1 MSADEWSFA
10 QRARRRAILFAD
22 LVESVR
28 LFQEHPALIDA
39 WRAYAQGVGARIAPG
54 RGGRLVRTAG
64 DGLLLEFETV
74 GAAAAAAFEMHDTL
88 AAGQRDAPPER
99 QMWLRI
105 GLHVDEVVADEHELW
120 GGGVNLAARVATQAQ
135 PGQTTATLAARAE
148 LMDGVQAAVEDLGP
162 RYLKHLAEPLRVFAL
177 RPPGAA
183 VSKAPPGGNDLR
195 PVVAVVPFEALPA
208 DPESDALGHA
218 MAEDIIASLA
228 RHPGLRVLSR
238 HSTAAL
244 VGGLLPLDRVRD
256 ELGASYLLSGRFIAR
271 AGRVRLT
278 AELCDLKDGGVI
290 WSGLSVGGVAALFE
304 GQDDLVPEVVG
315 QVAQHVLASELGR
328 VRSLP
333 MDSLASYSLFLG
345 ASGLLHSLEQRAFDQ
360 ARPVLEHLIE
370 RHPRTAAPRALLA
383 GWHVVRMIQG
393 WSSDVPIDRAQAL
406 AHASAA
412 VAQDPELPAALVAQ
426 GMTQVF
432 SGGDF
437 AGAKVLYERALALA
451 PHHAEAWARLS
462 ECHSQAG
469 QHDDAL
475 VAAHEAIR
483 LSPLDPQRYAFES
496 FAARA
501 AYVAGAYDTCA
512 RHAREAIRRHA
523 LHAPAH
529 RLLIAALWLHG
540 EREAAA
546 RAVQNYLRLMPDA
559 RAHAG
564 GGTQPT
570 PFTLVLADAGVPA

>member
-10 QRARRRAILFAD
+10 QRAQRRAIVFAD

-28 LFQEHPALIDA
+28 LFQEHPDLIDI
-39 WRAYAQGVGARIAPG
+39 WRSYAQQVGDRIAPAH
-54 RGGRLVRTAG
+54 GGRLVRTAG
-64 DGLLLEFETV
+64 DGLLLEFERV
-74 GAAAAAAFEMHDTL
+74 GSATDAASEMHAEL
-88 AAGQRDAPPER
+88 AARQPGVTAER
-99 QMWLRI
+99 RMWLRI
-105 GLHVDEVVADEHELW
+105 GLHVDHVLADAHELW

-148 LMDGVQAAVEDLGP
+148 LTDGMQSVIEDLGP
-162 RYLKHLAEPLRVFAL
+162 RYLKNLPEPLRVFVL
-177 RPPGAA
+177 HPPGSQARA
-183 VSKAPPGGNDLR
+183 VLPGGQDLR
-195 PVVAVVPFEALPA
+195 PAVAVVPFEAMPFDA
-208 DPESDALGHA
+208 EHDPLGHA

-244 VGGLLPLDRVRD
+244 SGQPLALPQLRER
-256 ELGASYLLSGRFIAR
+256 LGASYLLSGRFMVR
-271 AGRVRLT
+271 GGRVRLT
-278 AELCDLKDGGVI
+278 AELCELEQGEVI
-290 WSGLSVGGVAALFE
+290 WSGLSVGEVAALFE
-304 GQDDLVPEVVG
+304 GQDDIVPEVVG

-333 MDSLASYSLFLG
+333 LDSLASYSLFLG
-345 ASGLLHSLEQRAFDQ
+345 ASGLLHSLEHQAFDQ
-360 ARPVLEHLIE
+360 ARPVLEHLID
-370 RHPRTAAPRALLA
+370 RHPRQAGPRALLA

-393 WSSDVPIDRAQAL
+393 WSRDVVVDRTQAL

-412 VAQDPELPAALVAQ
+412 LEHDPELPAALVAR
-426 GMTQVF
+426 GMTLVF

-437 AGAKVLYERALALA
+437 AAAQPMYQRAIDLA

-462 ECHSQAG
+462 ECHSQGGRHEA
-469 QHDDAL
+469 AL
-475 VAAHEAIR
+475 EAAHEAIR
-483 LSPLDPQRYAFES
+483 RSPLDPQRYAFES

-501 AYVAGAYDTCA
+501 AYVAGQYGTSAQ
-512 RHAREAIRRHA
+512 HAREAIRRHA

-529 RLLIAALWLHG
+529 RLLIAALWQQG
-540 EREAAA
+540 QQDPAT

-570 PFTLVLADAGVPA
+570 AFTTVLAQAGVPT